1 MLSFF
6 TVLDDYT
13 TIFTLKSKSKVY
25 QIEYDKNRGSVEA
38 IKRKKNQD
46 SYDIKKDN
54 RIKI

>member
-1 MLSFF
+1 M
-6 TVLDDYT
+6 
-13 TIFTLKSKSKVY
+13 VY